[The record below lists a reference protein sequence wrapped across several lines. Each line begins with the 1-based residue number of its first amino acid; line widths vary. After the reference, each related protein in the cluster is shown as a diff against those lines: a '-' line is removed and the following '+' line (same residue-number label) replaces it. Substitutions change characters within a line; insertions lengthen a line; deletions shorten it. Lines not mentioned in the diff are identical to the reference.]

1 MKLAGICD
9 KDTAVGLRFAGIQE
23 LYVPNR
29 DDAVKIWDQLSER
42 DDIGVV
48 FISEKIAEDISREL
62 NEYRLRN
69 TLPII
74 VEIPDKKGRRKD
86 HMDYVSHLIKKA
98 VGIEISKDER

>member
-9 KDTAVGLRFAGIQE
+9 KDTAVALRLAGVQE
-23 LYVPNR
+23 LYIPNG
-29 DDAVKIWDQLSER
+29 DAVKIWNQLSER

-62 NEYRLRN
+62 KKFRLMYSI
-69 TLPII
+69 PII

-86 HMDYVSHLIKKA
+86 HIDYISHLIKKA
-98 VGIEISKDER
+98 VGIDIRSKER

>member
-29 DDAVKIWDQLSER
+29 DDTIKIWGQLSER

-48 FISEKIAEDISREL
+48 FINEKIADDISREL

-69 TLPII
+69 ILPII

-86 HMDYVSHLIKKA
+86 HVDYVSHLIKKA
-98 VGIEISKDER
+98 VGIEISKEI